1 MLKLTGNLEQEI
13 MNILWEAQ
21 TALKPAEVQGNY
33 PGELAY
39 TTVMTVLQRLHR
51 KGILSRERDG
61 NAYRY
66 SPRVSKDAYANNTLD
81 QVYKGILAAYGPLAI
96 AHFIES
102 VRSDPQ
108 HRDLLQKYLQ
118 ENE

>member
-21 TALKPAEVQGNY
+21 TALKPAEVQERCK
-33 PGELAY
+33 GELAY
-39 TTVMTVLQRLHR
+39 TTVMTMLQRLHR
-51 KGILSRERDG
+51 KGILNRERDG

-66 SPRVSKDAYANNTLD
+66 APKISKDSYASTTLD
-81 QVYKGILAAYGPLAI
+81 KVYKGILAAYGPLAI
-96 AHFIES
+96 ANFIES
-102 VRSDPQ
+102 VKSDPQ
-108 HRDLLQKYLQ
+108 HRELLQKYLR